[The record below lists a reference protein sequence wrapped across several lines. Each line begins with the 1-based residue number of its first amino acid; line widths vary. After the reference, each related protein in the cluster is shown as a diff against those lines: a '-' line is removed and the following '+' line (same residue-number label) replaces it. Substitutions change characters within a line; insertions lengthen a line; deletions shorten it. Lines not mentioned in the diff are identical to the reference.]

1 MVRDAELT
9 STQLEHL
16 ENVFYKQ
23 ALQKFTEKDFA
34 DAGFDNNYFTNL
46 NFIAQDEEAHVV
58 VLTQQILASGAQP
71 VEACEYNFGKALD
84 DVKSFVTLGS
94 VLEGVGVSAYSGS
107 AVAIK
112 SKDLL
117 TAAAAI
123 LVTEGLHQGIQRQG
137 LKQPA
142 SGNVVGTPASPTA
155 IFTLASAFIGKCPS
169 TNIALPFTA
178 FPTLM
183 SAQTGVVAPNSN
195 AMFSVGGAV
204 AEPFF
209 MTFVSG
215 IDTISVPGK
224 NANGMLTA
232 QIPAK
237 TSGQTYAFVTK
248 QAATGAL
255 RDSQVLFGPAI
266 LEVMPNAPT
275 FDLKI
280 Q

>member
-1 MVRDAELT
+1 
-9 STQLEHL
+9 
-16 ENVFYKQ
+16 
-23 ALQKFTEKDFA
+23 
-34 DAGFDNNYFTNL
+34 
-46 NFIAQDEEAHVV
+46 
-58 VLTQQILASGAQP
+58 

-84 DVKSFVTLGS
+84 NVKSFVSLGS

-107 AVAIK
+107 AAAIK

-137 LKQPA
+137 LQQPA
-142 SGNVVGTPASPTA
+142 SGNIVGTPASPNA
-155 IFTLASAFIGKCPS
+155 IFTLASAFIGKCPT
-169 TNIALPFTA
+169 TNMALPFTA
-178 FPTLM
+178 FPTLN
-183 SAQTGVVAPNSN
+183 SVQTGVVAPNSL

-224 NANGMLTA
+224 TENGMLTA
-232 QIPAK
+232 QIRVK

-248 QAATGAL
+248 AAATGAI

-275 FDLKI
+275 FDLTI